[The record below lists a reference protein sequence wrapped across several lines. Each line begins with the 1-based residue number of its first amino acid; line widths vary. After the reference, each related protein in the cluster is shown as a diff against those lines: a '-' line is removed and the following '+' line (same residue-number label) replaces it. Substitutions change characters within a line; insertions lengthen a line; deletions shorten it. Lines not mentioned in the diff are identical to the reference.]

1 MVFTSLAVK
10 TVEGLPNRSRDL
22 GFGDNLPVASTPN
35 PYTGT
40 IQFFNLTTE
49 PTEEEDET
57 TILAASSTTSTNLLL
72 SLYDPSV
79 LLLTPCFSGFCQK
92 SNLRPTMSLE
102 VESPAI
108 K

>member
-1 MVFTSLAVK
+1 MYFTSLAVT

-22 GFGDNLPVASTPN
+22 GFGDDLPVASTPN
-35 PYTGT
+35 PGT